1 MLNLPKAY
9 YILTYFLMFLYLENV
24 PTNQTKNT
32 LAKMNHNNNFRL
44 YVWHENLLLFG
55 FQSLIEYSIINR
67 SDLRVLEIKRNDGKA
82 FVKQ

>member
-1 MLNLPKAY
+1 MMLNLPKAY

-44 YVWHENLLLFG
+44 YV
-55 FQSLIEYSIINR
+55 
-67 SDLRVLEIKRNDGKA
+67 
-82 FVKQ
+82 

>member
-1 MLNLPKAY
+1 MK
-9 YILTYFLMFLYLENV
+9 IYFCLV
-24 PTNQTKNT
+24 
-32 LAKMNHNNNFRL
+32 
-44 YVWHENLLLFG
+44 